1 MHFENFVF
9 KFVNYYLFYNVSEPE
24 KKVGLIKQ
32 FKDMK
37 ISTMEIGDIVLKYI
51 ATAGLENEVSLDQ
64 IIISRPEHH
73 FRTSK

>member
-1 MHFENFVF
+1 
-9 KFVNYYLFYNVSEPE
+9 
-24 KKVGLIKQ
+24 
-32 FKDMK
+32 
-37 ISTMEIGDIVLKYI
+37 MEIGDIVLKYI

>member
-24 KKVGLIKQ
+24 KKAGLIKQ

-37 ISTMEIGDIVLKYI
+37 IITMEIGDVVLKYI

-73 FRTSK
+73 FRTSR